1 MKRFLLYLLTIATL
15 VACTKGDDG
24 ESPNPEPTPEKPKA
38 EIEIETTVLD
48 FTAEGGE
55 NIFWFTTTE
64 AWTAEVINS
73 RADGWCSISPT
84 SGAAGSATI
93 TVTTEPNDTPD
104 DRSASIVIKA
114 GSASKTV
121 KVSQKQKDALTVT
134 ASKFEV
140 EAEGGEVKIEVKAN
154 IDFSVEIEESAK
166 SWVTHRS
173 TRAMKASTLIMEVDE
188 NDGAEKRKA
197 NISISGN
204 GLKETITIYQEGA
217 EPIIVLSQN
226 EYTIPTEGETITVEV
241 KSNVDVMVE
250 IPKNASW
257 ITENTTRGI
266 STNTY
271 YFDIETNEEYNQRTA
286 EIKFTNKANNL
297 SEVVKITQTQKD
309 ALVVAKDSYTVDSD
323 GDQIEIEVGHNVDF
337 DVEISTDW
345 ITQEQTRA
353 FTTET
358 LVFNV
363 AKNPTNDNREG
374 TITFKSKDGAL
385 SQTVK
390 VYQAQEDAL
399 VISKKD
405 IMVNSESGTLSFEIQ
420 TNVDFTVSNPNV
432 SWLRAVQTRG
442 LTSYTLHYEYDA
454 NTTYD
459 SREAQI
465 IVTNT
470 RNNKSE
476 TITITQAQKDA
487 LVVAKDS
494 YTVDSDGDQIE
505 IEVGHNVDFDVEI
518 STDWITQ
525 EQTRAFTTETLVF
538 NVAKNPTNDNREGTI
553 TFKSKDGALS
563 QTVKVYQAQE
573 DALVISKKDI
583 MVNSE
588 SGTLSFEI
596 QTNVDFTVSNP
607 NVSWLRAVQTR
618 GLTSYTLHYEYDAN
632 TTYDSREAQIIVT
645 NTRNNKSETITIT
658 QAQKDAIVLAKTEYE
673 FDREGGEL
681 DFEIQTNV
689 DVTVNISSGARSWIE
704 HISTRALE
712 SKTLH
717 FNVAACADD
726 ENREGTITISGG
738 NATQTITVK
747 QIGRILDNEIWYTS
761 SDGKVVEP
769 YNATVFGANIVSNTY
784 DYENGKGVIKFDGP
798 VTSIGN
804 DAFRWCSSLTE
815 ITIPNSVTSIGH
827 YAFIE
832 CSSLQKFY
840 GKFAEDNG
848 RCLIKDSVL
857 IAYAAASGTEY
868 TIPNSVTSIGE
879 YTFYDCSS
887 LTEITIPNSVT
898 SIGERAFKYC
908 SSLQNIICEPTTPP
922 TGGSEMFDGI
932 HASAKIYVPAGS
944 GEAYK
949 TAQYWSSYA
958 SIIEEMGIPDNEIW
972 YTSSDGEVVK
982 PYNATVFGANIVSNT
997 YENGKGVIKF
1007 DGRVTS
1013 IGWGAFYKCSSLTEI
1028 TIPNSVTSIG
1038 EYTFAHCS
1046 SLTEITIP
1054 NSVTSIG
1061 ELAFADCSSLTEI
1074 TIPNSVTS
1082 IGRYAFYHCSSLT
1095 NVSIGNSVTSIGE
1108 WAFAHCSSLTEIT
1121 IPNSVTSIGGY
1132 AFYECSS
1139 LTEITIPNSV
1149 TSIGEGAFYGCSSL
1163 TEITIPNSVTSIG
1176 SYAFY
1181 GCSSLTEITIPNS
1194 VTSIGKWAFGNC
1206 SSLTEITIPNSVTS
1220 IGKYTFLECSSLKS
1234 VYCRP
1239 ATPPTIGANA
1249 FLDNASG
1256 RKIYV
1261 PEDSFN
1267 TYCSK
1272 WSRYSSDI
1280 VSYKFD

>member
-1 MKRFLLYLLTIATL
+1 MKRFLLYLLAIATL

-38 EIEIETTVLD
+38 EIEIETTVSD

-55 NIFWFTTTE
+55 NIFSFTTTE

-140 EAEGGEVKIEVKAN
+140 GAEGGEVKIEVKAN

-226 EYTIPTEGETITVEV
+226 EYIIPTEGETITVEV

-353 FTTET
+353 FTTEM

-390 VYQAQEDAL
+390 VYQAQDDAL
-399 VISKKD
+399 IINKKD

-432 SWLRAVQTRG
+432 SWLRTVQTRG

-465 IVTNT
+465 IVT
-470 RNNKSE
+470 
-476 TITITQAQKDA
+476 D
-487 LVVAKDS
+487 
-494 YTVDSDGDQIE
+494 
-505 IEVGHNVDFDVEI
+505 
-518 STDWITQ
+518 
-525 EQTRAFTTETLVF
+525 
-538 NVAKNPTNDNREGTI
+538 
-553 TFKSKDGALS
+553 
-563 QTVKVYQAQE
+563 
-573 DALVISKKDI
+573 
-583 MVNSE
+583 
-588 SGTLSFEI
+588 
-596 QTNVDFTVSNP
+596 
-607 NVSWLRAVQTR
+607 
-618 GLTSYTLHYEYDAN
+618 
-632 TTYDSREAQIIVT
+632 
-645 NTRNNKSETITIT
+645 TRNNKSETITIT

-673 FDREGGEL
+673 FGSEGGEL

-747 QIGRILDNEIWYTS
+747 QGGNEIWYTS
-761 SDGKVVEP
+761 RDGKVVRP
-769 YNATVFGANIVSNTY
+769 YRIDGFGANIVSNTY
-784 DYENGKGVIKFDGP
+784 KNGKGVIKFDGP
-798 VTSIGN
+798 VTSIGSN
-804 DAFRWCSSLTE
+804 AFRDCSSLTE

-827 YAFIE
+827 YAFHK
-832 CSSLQKFY
+832 CR
-840 GKFAEDNG
+840 N
-848 RCLIKDSVL
+848 
-857 IAYAAASGTEY
+857 
-868 TIPNSVTSIGE
+868 
-879 YTFYDCSS
+879 

-898 SIGERAFKYC
+898 SIG
-908 SSLQNIICEPTTPP
+908 S
-922 TGGSEMFDGI
+922 
-932 HASAKIYVPAGS
+932 
-944 GEAYK
+944 
-949 TAQYWSSYA
+949 W
-958 SIIEEMGIPDNEIW
+958 
-972 YTSSDGEVVK
+972 
-982 PYNATVFGANIVSNT
+982 
-997 YENGKGVIKF
+997 
-1007 DGRVTS
+1007 
-1013 IGWGAFYKCSSLTEI
+1013 AFYWCI
-1028 TIPNSVTSIG
+1028 
-1038 EYTFAHCS
+1038 
-1046 SLTEITIP
+1046 
-1054 NSVTSIG
+1054 
-1061 ELAFADCSSLTEI
+1061 
-1074 TIPNSVTS
+1074 
-1082 IGRYAFYHCSSLT
+1082 
-1095 NVSIGNSVTSIGE
+1095 
-1108 WAFAHCSSLTEIT
+1108 
-1121 IPNSVTSIGGY
+1121 
-1132 AFYECSS
+1132 
-1139 LTEITIPNSV
+1139 
-1149 TSIGEGAFYGCSSL
+1149 SL

-1176 SYAFY
+1176 SSAFREC
-1181 GCSSLTEITIPNS
+1181 GSLTNVSIGNS
-1194 VTSIGKWAFGNC
+1194 VTEIGDSAFYNC
-1206 SSLTEITIPNSVTS
+1206 SRLW
-1220 IGKYTFLECSSLKS
+1220 S

-1239 ATPPTIGANA
+1239 AIPPTIETDA
-1249 FLDNASG
+1249 FSYNASG

-1261 PEDSFN
+1261 PEESFN
-1267 TYCSK
+1267 TYCSE
-1272 WSRYSSDI
+1272 WSRYSSNI

>member
-399 VISKKD
+399 IISKKD
-405 IMVNSESGTLSFEIQ
+405 IMVNSESGTLSFE
-420 TNVDFTVSNPNV
+420 V
-432 SWLRAVQTRG
+432 
-442 LTSYTLHYEYDA
+442 
-454 NTTYD
+454 
-459 SREAQI
+459 
-465 IVTNT
+465 
-470 RNNKSE
+470 
-476 TITITQAQKDA
+476 
-487 LVVAKDS
+487 
-494 YTVDSDGDQIE
+494 
-505 IEVGHNVDFDVEI
+505 
-518 STDWITQ
+518 
-525 EQTRAFTTETLVF
+525 
-538 NVAKNPTNDNREGTI
+538 
-553 TFKSKDGALS
+553 
-563 QTVKVYQAQE
+563 
-573 DALVISKKDI
+573 
-583 MVNSE
+583 
-588 SGTLSFEI
+588 

-1176 SYAFY
+1176 
-1181 GCSSLTEITIPNS
+1181 
-1194 VTSIGKWAFGNC
+1194 
-1206 SSLTEITIPNSVTS
+1206 
-1220 IGKYTFLECSSLKS
+1220 KYTFLECSSLKS